1 MDSATVRNMTP
12 EQKEAFHRDAE
23 ARMQPLR
30 YARPDSGKPKDIVMM
45 GKSARLRTQVQIV
58 HEGGENNL
66 HYHTNS
72 DTCWYVI
79 RGRVRF
85 YGVGDTLI
93 GEYGPREGIL
103 IPEGSRYWF
112 EKTGDEDLEL
122 LQVVGL
128 GGEGKA
134 ERINLEQ
141 HKEWMAGDAY
151 LTTYEKQD

>member
-1 MDSATVRNMTP
+1 MNMDRTTIAKMSP
-12 EQKEAFHRDAE
+12 EEKEAFHREAE
-23 ARMQPLR
+23 ARMQPLG
-30 YARPDSGKPKDIVMM
+30 YTRPESGKPKDIVPLA
-45 GKSARLRTQVQIV
+45 KSSRLRTAVQIV

-72 DTCWYVI
+72 DTCWFVL

-93 GEYGPREGIL
+93 GEYGPREGIQ

-128 GGEGKA
+128 GSEGKA

-141 HKEWMAGDAY
+141 HKEWMASDAY
-151 LTTYEKQD
+151 LTTYEK